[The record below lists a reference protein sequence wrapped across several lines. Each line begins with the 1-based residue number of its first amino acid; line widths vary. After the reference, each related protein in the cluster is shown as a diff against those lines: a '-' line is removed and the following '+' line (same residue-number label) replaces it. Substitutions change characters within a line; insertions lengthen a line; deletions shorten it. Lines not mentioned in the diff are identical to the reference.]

1 MLCVVQVAYCN
12 TEESHFYE
20 FNKLA
25 IRVRWLSLFQTFYV
39 QWRKVVSADNET
51 LSRGLV
57 KVIYL
62 SR

>member
-12 TEESHFYE
+12 TEESHFYK

-51 LSRGLV
+51 LSRALV